1 MNNSTATNRYIELS
15 QQNINM
21 THQDSQFIIESDR
34 RLNENENFWIK
45 NDFLNL
51 KFFVKFNIL
60 KSYYTLFYITL
71 GLFFLIMIA
80 LFFPVDWSDNTDINA
95 LMGKIDVWIKAKDVS
110 LSETARNHPVLVD
123 SRLRVRRI
131 ERHVV
136 LL

>member
-1 MNNSTATNRYIELS
+1 MNNSATTNRYAELS
-15 QQNINM
+15 HQNVNV
-21 THQDSQFIIESDR
+21 THQDSQFLFESDR
-34 RLNENENFWIK
+34 RLSENDNFWIK

-95 LMGKIDVWIKAKDVS
+95 LMGKIDIWIKAKEVG
-110 LSETARNHPVLVD
+110 
-123 SRLRVRRI
+123 
-131 ERHVV
+131 
-136 LL
+136 

>member
-1 MNNSTATNRYIELS
+1 MNNSMNTNRYIELS
-15 QQNINM
+15 QQNINL

-95 LMGKIDVWIKAKDVS
+95 LMGKIDTWIKAKDVG
-110 LSETARNHPVLVD
+110 
-123 SRLRVRRI
+123 
-131 ERHVV
+131 
-136 LL
+136 